1 MTVKTLY
8 KKVAKELGTTEDR
21 VQMIY
26 SAYWNCIKDG
36 LKNLDIHDGMTK
48 SDFEGNKYGYFIY
61 KVGRLYCDYKVY
73 KVKNER
79 LQKLKDKKHAE
90 NNEDKANV

>member
-26 SAYWNCIKDG
+26 SAYWNCIRDG
-36 LKNLDIHDGMTK
+36 LKALDIHDDM
-48 SDFEGNKYGYFIY
+48 SRDDFVGNKYGYFIQ
-61 KVGRLYCDYKVY
+61 KVGRLYCDFKTYRRRNSRLI
-73 KVKNER
+73 KVKARRN
-79 LQKLKDKKHAE
+79 A
-90 NNEDKANV
+90 EDKENKADV